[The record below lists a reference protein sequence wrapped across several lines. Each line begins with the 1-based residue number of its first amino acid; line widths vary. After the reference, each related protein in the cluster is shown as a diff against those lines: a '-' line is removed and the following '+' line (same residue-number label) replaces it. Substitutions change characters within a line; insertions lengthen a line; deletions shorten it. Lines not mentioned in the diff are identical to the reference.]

1 MKTQLLS
8 KLSLVFLIV
17 LLLCSCKKDE
27 PETVIDSRDSFVGS
41 WNVSDQLLTKANY
54 QVRIFKDENNSEKV
68 WLINF
73 HGTSD
78 TAFGY
83 ISSKDITI
91 TPQVLS
97 ATHLNT
103 GGSGLM
109 NGTTTI
115 NFQYYINDGAQQDTM
130 IATYQK

>member
-8 KLSLVFLIV
+8 KLSLIFIGV
-17 LLLCSCKKDE
+17 LLLNSCKKDE
-27 PETVIDSRDSFVGS
+27 PETVVDSRDLFVGY
-41 WNVSDQLLTKANY
+41 WNVSDQIMAKANY
-54 QVRIFKDENNSEKV
+54 QVRIYKDENNSEKV

-78 TAFGY
+78 TAYGY

-109 NGTTTI
+109 EGTTKI
-115 NFQYYINDGAQQDTM
+115 NFEYYINDGAQQDTM